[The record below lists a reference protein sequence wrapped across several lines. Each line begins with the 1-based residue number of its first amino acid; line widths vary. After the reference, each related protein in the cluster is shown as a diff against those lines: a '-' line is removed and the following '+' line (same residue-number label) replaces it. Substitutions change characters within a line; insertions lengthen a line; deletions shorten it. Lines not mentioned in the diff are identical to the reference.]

1 MIRVAAACAVALVS
15 LVPLLWM
22 VATSLKPPLE
32 YVSTSTAL
40 WPQAPTLE
48 HYRALMQAGAWRLGL
63 NSIVVAL
70 GTVALSLLAAL
81 PAAYALARLSLPRK
95 LDLVFLGFVLV
106 IKLAPPIALAIPLYQ
121 SLRAVG
127 LIDTLAGLILVNQIY
142 ALPFAIWM
150 LLGFVRDVP
159 IAFEEAAMMDGAGFL
174 KRMRDIVVPLLLPGL
189 IATAVFVAIMSWN
202 EFLFALL
209 FVQTPSN
216 FTLPAYIATLITED
230 ETLWGRLSA
239 IGLLASLPVL
249 AAIGLVRRGLLREV
263 STDQH

>member
-1 MIRVAAACAVALVS
+1 MIRVAAACAIAFVS
-15 LVPLLWM
+15 LIPLLWM
-22 VATSLKPPLE
+22 IATSFKPPLE

-40 WPQAPTLE
+40 WPHAPTLE
-48 HYRALMQAGAWRLGL
+48 HYRGLLQTGAWRLGV
-63 NSIVVAL
+63 NSIVVAI
-70 GTVALSLLAAL
+70 GTVVLALAAAL
-81 PAAYALARLSLPRK
+81 PAAYALVRLSLPRK

-121 SLRAVG
+121 SLRALG
-127 LIDTLAGLILVNQIY
+127 LIDTLAGLVLVNQIY

-159 IAFEEAAMMDGAGFL
+159 VAFEEAAMMDGAGFL
-174 KRMRDIVVPLLLPGL
+174 KRMIDIVVPLLMPGL
-189 IATAVFVAIMSWN
+189 VATAVFVAIMSWN

-230 ETLWGRLSA
+230 ETLWGKLSA

-263 STDQH
+263 HIDQH

>member
-1 MIRVAAACAVALVS
+1 MIRLFAACAIALVS
-15 LVPLLWM
+15 LLPLIWM
-22 VATSLKPPLE
+22 AATSIKPPLE
-32 YVSTSTAL
+32 YVSPSIAL

-48 HYRALMQAGAWRLGL
+48 HYHALAETGAWRLGL
-63 NSIVVAL
+63 NSVVVAL
-70 GTVALSLLAAL
+70 GTVALALAVSL
-81 PAAYALARLSLPRK
+81 PAAYALARMAFPRK
-95 LDLVFLGFVLV
+95 LDLLFLGFVLV
-106 IKLAPPIALAIPLYQ
+106 IKLCPPIVLAIPLYQ
-121 SLRAVG
+121 TLRLTG
-127 LIDTLAGLILVNQIY
+127 LMDTLAGLILVNQIH

-159 IAFEEAAMMDGAGFL
+159 VSFEEAAMIDGAGFL
-174 KRMRDIVVPLLLPGL
+174 KRMADIVVPLLMPGL
-189 IATAVFVAIMSWN
+189 IATGVFVAIMSWN

-230 ETLWGRLSA
+230 ETLWGRLAA
-239 IGLLASLPVL
+239 IGLLSSLPVL

>member
-1 MIRVAAACAVALVS
+1 MIRIIAACIIALVS
-15 LVPLLWM
+15 LLPLIWM
-22 VATSLKPPLE
+22 GATSFKPPSD
-32 YVSTSTAL
+32 YVSTSISL
-40 WPQAPTLE
+40 WPETPTLM
-48 HYRALMQAGAWRLGL
+48 HYRALLETSAWRLGL
-63 NSIVVAL
+63 NSVVVAL
-70 GTVALSLLAAL
+70 GTVVLSLAVAL
-81 PAAYALARLSLPRK
+81 PAAYALVRLSLPRK

-106 IKLAPPIALAIPLYQ
+106 VKLAPPIAFAIPLYQ
-121 SLRAVG
+121 LLRALG
-127 LIDTLAGLILVNQIY
+127 LLDSHLGLVLVNQIY

-159 IAFEEAAMMDGAGFL
+159 VAFEEAAMMDGAGFL
-174 KRMRDIVVPLLLPGL
+174 RRTIDIVAPLLMPGL
-189 IATAVFVAIMSWN
+189 VATGVFVAIMSWN

-263 STDQH
+263 SIDQH

>member
-1 MIRVAAACAVALVS
+1 MIRVVAACIVALIG
-15 LVPLLWM
+15 LVPLIWM
-22 VATSLKPPLE
+22 GATSFKPPVD
-32 YVSTSTAL
+32 YVSNSISL
-40 WPQAPTLE
+40 WPQTPTLM
-48 HYRALMQAGAWRLGL
+48 HYRALLETSAWRLGL
-63 NSIVVAL
+63 NSVVVAA
-70 GTVALSLLAAL
+70 GTVLLALAVAL
-81 PAAYALARLSLPRK
+81 PAAYALVRLALPRK
-95 LDLVFLGFVLV
+95 LDLAFLGFVLV
-106 IKLAPPIALAIPLYQ
+106 VKLAPPIAFAIPLYQ
-121 SLRAVG
+121 LLRALG
-127 LIDTLAGLILVNQIY
+127 LIDSHLGLVLVNQIY

-159 IAFEEAAMMDGAGFL
+159 VAFEEAAMMDGAGFL
-174 KRMRDIVVPLLLPGL
+174 RRMVDIVAPLLMPGL
-189 IATAVFVAIMSWN
+189 VATAVFVAIMSWN

-263 STDQH
+263 SVDQH

>member
-1 MIRVAAACAVALVS
+1 MIRVIAASLVALIG
-15 LVPLLWM
+15 LVPLIWM
-22 VATSLKPPLE
+22 GATSFKPPAD
-32 YVSTSTAL
+32 YVSTSVSL
-40 WPQAPTLE
+40 WPERPTLM
-48 HYRALMQAGAWRLGL
+48 HYRALLETSAWRLGL
-63 NSIVVAL
+63 NSMVVAL
-70 GTVALSLLAAL
+70 GTVVLSLAVAL
-81 PAAYALARLSLPRK
+81 PAAYALVRLALPRK

-106 IKLAPPIALAIPLYQ
+106 VKLAPPIAFAIPLYQ
-121 SLRAVG
+121 LLRALG
-127 LIDTLAGLILVNQIY
+127 LLDSHFGLVLVNQIY

-159 IAFEEAAMMDGAGFL
+159 VAFEEAAMMDGAGFL
-174 KRMRDIVVPLLLPGL
+174 RRMVDIVAPLLMPGL
-189 IATAVFVAIMSWN
+189 VATGVFVAIMSWN

-263 STDQH
+263 SVDQH

>member
-1 MIRVAAACAVALVS
+1 MIRIAAACLVAMIG
-15 LVPLLWM
+15 LVPLIWM
-22 VATSLKPPLE
+22 GATSFKPPSA
-32 YVSTSTAL
+32 YVSTSISL
-40 WPQAPTLE
+40 WPETPTLM
-48 HYRALMQAGAWRLGL
+48 HYRALLETSAWRLGL
-63 NSIVVAL
+63 NSVVVAA
-70 GTVALSLLAAL
+70 GTVLLSLAVAL
-81 PAAYALARLSLPRK
+81 PAAYALVRLALPRK

-106 IKLAPPIALAIPLYQ
+106 VKLAPPIAFAIPLYQ
-121 SLRAVG
+121 LLRALG
-127 LIDTLAGLILVNQIY
+127 LIDSHLGLVLVNQIY

-159 IAFEEAAMMDGAGFL
+159 VAFEEAAMMDGAGFL
-174 KRMRDIVVPLLLPGL
+174 RRMVDIVAPLLMPGL
-189 IATAVFVAIMSWN
+189 VATGVFVAIMSWN

-249 AAIGLVRRGLLREV
+249 AVIGLVRRGLLREV
-263 STDQH
+263 SVDQH

>member
-1 MIRVAAACAVALVS
+1 MIRIAAACLIALIG
-15 LVPLLWM
+15 LVPLIWM
-22 VATSLKPPLE
+22 GATSFKPPSD
-32 YVSTSTAL
+32 YVSTSISL
-40 WPQAPTLE
+40 WPETPTLM
-48 HYRALMQAGAWRLGL
+48 HYRALMETSAWRLGL
-63 NSIVVAL
+63 NSVVVAT
-70 GTVALSLLAAL
+70 GTVLLSLAVAL
-81 PAAYALARLSLPRK
+81 PAAYALVRLALPRK

-106 IKLAPPIALAIPLYQ
+106 VKLAPPIAFAIPLYQ
-121 SLRAVG
+121 LLRALG
-127 LIDTLAGLILVNQIY
+127 LLDSHLGLVLVNQIY

-159 IAFEEAAMMDGAGFL
+159 VAFEEAAMMDGAGFL
-174 KRMRDIVVPLLLPGL
+174 RRMADIVAPLLMPGL
-189 IATAVFVAIMSWN
+189 VATGVFVAIMSWN

-263 STDQH
+263 SIDQH

>member
-1 MIRVAAACAVALVS
+1 MIGPIAACVIALIS
-15 LVPLLWM
+15 LLPLGWM
-22 VATSLKPPLE
+22 VATSFKPPLE
-32 YVSTSTAL
+32 YVSTSIAL
-40 WPQAPTLE
+40 WPEAPTLM
-48 HYRALMQAGAWRLGL
+48 HYQALAATGAWRLGL

-70 GTVALSLLAAL
+70 GTVALSLLVAL
-81 PAAYALARLSLPRK
+81 PAAYALARLPLPRR

-121 SLRAVG
+121 MLRAVG
-127 LIDTLAGLILVNQIY
+127 LMDSLMGLVIVNQIY

-159 IAFEEAAMMDGAGFL
+159 VAFEEAAMMDGAGFL
-174 KRMRDIVVPLLLPGL
+174 KRMRDIVVPLLMPGL
-189 IATAVFVAIMSWN
+189 VATAVFVAIMSWN

-230 ETLWGRLSA
+230 ETLWGKLSA